1 MGDMLTQAEID
12 ALLNGTSSSEES
24 DDSANN
30 IDYEESLS
38 VQEIDALGEIGNI
51 SMGTSATTLF
61 TLLSQK
67 VTITTPNV
75 TITTWGE
82 ISKSKSSQYV
92 AVKVEYT
99 DGLIGSN
106 LLILK
111 QDDVKVIT
119 DLMMGGEGIKTGG
132 ELTDLHLSAIS
143 EAMNQ
148 MIGSS
153 ATSMSSMFSKR
164 IDISPP
170 KAYVVNFENGD
181 PYGDF
186 EADDKLVKI
195 AFKMVVGNLIDSE
208 IMQLLPMK
216 FAKELVNTLLNSS
229 ASNQK
234 SSQSEQEY
242 LTSVSQPIMQQP
254 TMQQQPIMQQPVMQ
268 QPMVQQP
275 MIQQPMIQQ
284 PMIQQ
289 PMMQQPMMQQPMM
302 QQQPMQ
308 GFGFDSGYQE
318 LQRPRNPVSV
328 QPAQFQTFDDG
339 LSASEKKNISL
350 IMDLPLQVTV
360 ELGRTQ
366 KLIRDIL
373 EFGSGSIIELDKLAG
388 EPVDI
393 LVNGKAIAKGE
404 VVVIDE
410 SFGVRITDIIHP
422 SKRL

>member
-12 ALLNGTSSSEES
+12 ALLNGTSSSDDDNDVS
-24 DDSANN
+24 DIASDEMGINHSSS
-30 IDYEESLS
+30 DSLS
-38 VQEIDALGEIGNI
+38 TQEIDALGEIGNI

-75 TITTWGE
+75 TITTWE
-82 ISKSKSSQYV
+82 ELSKSYSSQYV

-111 QDDVKVIT
+111 QDDVKIIT
-119 DLMMGGEGIKTGG
+119 DLMMGGEGAIVEG
-132 ELTDLHLSAIS
+132 ELSDLHLSAIS

-153 ATSMSSMFSKR
+153 ATSMSSMFAKR

-170 KAYVVNFENGD
+170 KAYMVSFEDGD

-186 EADDKLVKI
+186 EVGEQLVRV
-195 AFKMVVGNLIDSE
+195 AFKMVVGDIIDSE

-216 FAKELVNTLLNSS
+216 FAKELVGQLFNSS
-229 ASNQK
+229 NPKKEPEPQ
-234 SSQSEQEY
+234 
-242 LTSVSQPIMQQP
+242 IQQP
-254 TMQQQPIMQQPVMQ
+254 VIQQAPVQQPMMQPPPVQQQPMMQQPV
-268 QPMVQQP
+268 
-275 MIQQPMIQQ
+275 
-284 PMIQQ
+284 QQ

-302 QQQPMQ
+302 QQPMMQQPMQ
-308 GFGFDSGYQE
+308 GYGFSGGYQE
-318 LQRPRNPVSV
+318 PQRARNSVSV
-328 QPAQFQTFDDG
+328 QPAQFQAFDDG
-339 LSASEKKNISL
+339 LSASEKKNIGL

-366 KLIRDIL
+366 KLIKDIL
-373 EFGSGSIIELDKLAG
+373 EFGSGSVIELDKLAG

>member
-12 ALLNGTSSSEES
+12 ALLNGTSSIDES
-24 DDSANN
+24 SDTDNSYGTDINLTN
-30 IDYEESLS
+30 
-38 VQEIDALGEIGNI
+38 QEIDALGEIGNI

-75 TITTWGE
+75 SIITWE
-82 ISKSKSSQYV
+82 ELSRSYSSQYV

-111 QDDVKVIT
+111 QDDVKIIT
-119 DLMMGGEGIKTGG
+119 DLMMGGEGVVVEG
-132 ELTDLHLSAIS
+132 ELSDLHLSAIS

-170 KAYVVNFENGD
+170 KAFVVSFESGD
-181 PYGDF
+181 PYGEF
-186 EADDKLVKI
+186 SKDDVLVKI

-216 FAKELVNTLLNSS
+216 FAKELVNTLLN
-229 ASNQK
+229 ASKPKPAPEPQK
-234 SSQSEQEY
+234 P
-242 LTSVSQPIMQQP
+242 VAPPPQPAMQQP
-254 TMQQQPIMQQPVMQ
+254 TMQQQPPPMQQS
-268 QPMVQQP
+268 
-275 MIQQPMIQQ
+275 
-284 PMIQQ
+284 
-289 PMMQQPMMQQPMM
+289 MMQQPMMQQPMTQYPTQGYGYDTSYQDM
-302 QQQPMQ
+302 QRQ
-308 GFGFDSGYQE
+308 
-318 LQRPRNPVSV
+318 RNPVSV
-328 QPAQFQTFDDG
+328 QPVQFQAFDDG
-339 LSASEKKNISL
+339 LSAVEKKNISL